1 MVLRTLFAM
10 PAMKYL
16 LSPLRGR
23 DREPCIFFAEMIST
37 LELRSHHGAAR
48 SQSWFAL
55 LLATSNELHLT
66 NGTEPSQTCSDS
78 IDEFSAAKSKSRLN
92 RVTAVS

>member
-1 MVLRTLFAM
+1 M
-10 PAMKYL
+10 
-16 LSPLRGR
+16 
-23 DREPCIFFAEMIST
+23 EP
-37 LELRSHHGAAR
+37 
-48 SQSWFAL
+48 QSLFAL
-55 LLATSNELHLT
+55 LQLHLHLT